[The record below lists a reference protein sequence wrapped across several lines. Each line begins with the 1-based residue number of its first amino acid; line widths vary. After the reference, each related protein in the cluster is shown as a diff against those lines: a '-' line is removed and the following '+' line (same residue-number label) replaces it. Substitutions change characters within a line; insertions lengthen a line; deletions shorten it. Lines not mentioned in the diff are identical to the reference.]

1 MENARRR
8 RGRTSAEAAYTQLAM
23 GAAFVVIAVILGV
36 TGKGGGWW
44 FWMFVPAFMFLAGG
58 IAKVAQSRNNR
69 SHAEFSQPQDSI
81 GPASQ
86 AARLSPA
93 QTEFIPA
100 AESSYK
106 TGDLVPPSV
115 TESTTRHLE
124 VDSEGKTMTLPKD

>member
-1 MENARRR
+1 
-8 RGRTSAEAAYTQLAM
+8 M

-44 FWMFVPAFMFLAGG
+44 FWMFVPAFMFLANG
-58 IAKVAQSRNNR
+58 IAKVAQTRNDRN
-69 SHAEFSQPQDSI
+69 HAEFAEPKDSFA
-81 GPASQ
+81 PAPPI
-86 AARLSPA
+86 ARLTA
-93 QTEFIPA
+93 VQTEYIPA